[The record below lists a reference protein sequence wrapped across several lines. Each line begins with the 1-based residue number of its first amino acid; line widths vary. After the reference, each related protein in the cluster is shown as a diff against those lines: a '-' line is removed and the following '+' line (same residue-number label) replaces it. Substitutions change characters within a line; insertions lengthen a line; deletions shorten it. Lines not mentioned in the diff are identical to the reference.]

1 MKKVLFTMAFALCIV
16 FTSAANSAYYVN
28 DSEVETL
35 LEESVQVNP
44 FENGTEMAAFMNPDG
59 VYAEKNAWIAVIL
72 DLLLGGIAI
81 HRVYL
86 GGTPILILGYFFTFG
101 GIFGLLPLGDLIA
114 LIINNADISRYV
126 DSNAFIMW

>member
-1 MKKVLFTMAFALCIV
+1 MKKVLFTTAIALCAM
-16 FTSAANSAYYVN
+16 FTSSANSFYVN
-28 DSEVETL
+28 DAEVETL

-44 FENGTEMAAFMNPDG
+44 FENGVEMASFMTTDA
-59 VYAEKNAWIAVIL
+59 VQADKNVWIAVAL
-72 DLLLGGIAI
+72 DFFLGGIAI

-101 GIFGLLPLGDLIA
+101 GIFGILPLGDLIA
-114 LIINNADISRYV
+114 LVINNDDISKYV